1 MRDKKQQLIF
11 GIHPVTKALKN
22 NQRECYKIVV
32 KEGASNSRIGAV
44 LPLAKA
50 RKVRVETLPAAAFN
64 EKYRAHVHQSII
76 GYFSEKESLDVA
88 DLIERALSREPAPTL
103 VLLDEIQDPQNLG
116 AILRSAE
123 ALGIQGIVLPR
134 RRSAPLNES
143 AAKTSAGAIEHLDCA
158 TVSNLTHAVDLL
170 KKAGFWIVGVDAAGG
185 TPCHAFSFD
194 MPHALIIGGEAK
206 GIRPLL
212 RKRCDFSVT
221 IPMTGA
227 TESLNASAAAAVIF
241 YEILRQKKSA
251 EPQRDAD

>member
-1 MRDKKQQLIF
+1 MREKKPNLIF
-11 GIHPVTKALKN
+11 GIHPVTKALN
-22 NQRECYKIVV
+22 NRQRECYKLVV
-32 KEGASNSRIGAV
+32 KEGAAKSRIGAV

-50 RKVRVETLPAAAFN
+50 RRVKVETLPAAAFN
-64 EKYRAHVHQSII
+64 EKYRGHVHQNII
-76 GYFSEKESLDVA
+76 GYFSAKKSLDLE
-88 DLIERALSREPAPTL
+88 DLIAQALEHDPAPTL

-134 RRSAPLNES
+134 RRSAPLSEA
-143 AAKTSAGAIEHLDCA
+143 AAKSSAGAIEHLDCA
-158 TVSNLTHAVDLL
+158 TVSSLSLAVDLL
-170 KKAGFWIVGVDAAGG
+170 KKAGFWIVAVDAAGG

-212 RKRCDFSVT
+212 RKKCDFHVS

-227 TESLNASAAAAVIF
+227 TEALNASAAAAVIF
-241 YEILRQKKSA
+241 YEILRQKKSSGPA
-251 EPQRDAD
+251 LSK